1 MAAIIVHT
9 VSAGYEDSLVILDSK
24 GRVWVGSSRNLIWT
38 WDQVNLP
45 EEPS

>member
-9 VSAGYEDSLVILDSK
+9 VLADTNDNLVILDSK
-24 GRVWVGSSRNLIWT
+24 GRVWVGFLYKLIWT